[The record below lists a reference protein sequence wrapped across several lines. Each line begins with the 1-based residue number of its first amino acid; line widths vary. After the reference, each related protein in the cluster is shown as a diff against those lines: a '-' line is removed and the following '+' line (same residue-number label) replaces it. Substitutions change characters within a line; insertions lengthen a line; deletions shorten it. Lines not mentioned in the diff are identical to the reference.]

1 MRMPLRATV
10 AGGLAVIAI
19 VVATTVSLAG
29 DPSGGGQSGR
39 SVPPF
44 AGTGGTG
51 SGGGLTAEPIC
62 AKEEPV
68 AAIGPDTAVSSGCLD
83 MPIGT
88 PPDVGPQI
96 VEPTPGMADVYP
108 GIFDSANVADD
119 DRTVTIDFVSGVE
132 PCYVLDRVD
141 VAYGGDSVTITL
153 FEGHD
158 PTAGDV
164 ACIEIGVFK
173 RVIITLDE
181 PLAGRTIVDGAVE

>member
-1 MRMPLRATV
+1 MRTPLRAIV
-10 AGGLAVIAI
+10 AGALAVTAI

-29 DPSGGGQSGR
+29 DSGGGRSGR

-44 AGTGGTG
+44 PGGGTG
-51 SGGGLTAEPIC
+51 SGGLIAEPIC
-62 AKEEPV
+62 AEEEPV
-68 AAIGPDTAVSSGCLD
+68 ADTGPDTPVSSGCLD
-83 MPIGT
+83 TPIGT
-88 PPDVGPQI
+88 PPDPGPQV

-108 GIFDSANVADD
+108 RIFDSATVGDD

-141 VAYGGDSVTITL
+141 VAYGSDSVTITL

-173 RVIITLDE
+173 RVVITLAE
-181 PLAGRTIVDGAVE
+181 PLDGRDIVDGAAE